1 MNVSSL
7 RWSGGSTKS
16 SPGGTSARVAH
27 LMEKA
32 GGLFLLGFVS
42 IAFPCVLPLV
52 PGYLSAVSAVE
63 AHRLGDR
70 GVGLRVAVA
79 SIPFIAGFAAV
90 FVLLG
95 AAANLI
101 ASVMSEGTREALA
114 GFILVVAGL
123 AFMGLLPWTDR
134 LVAGGLVH
142 GARRSGSRVLLGGAF
157 AICAAPCVGPFLAE
171 AFAAASSSDTVLRG
185 SAWLAAYSAGLG
197 LAFLLVA
204 VFFVRGMAFFRWL
217 RDHYRVFSFA
227 GGMILVA
234 LGLLLFFDEFYR
246 VQVYT
251 HRLLEALGLGDL

>member
-1 MNVSSL
+1 
-7 RWSGGSTKS
+7 
-16 SPGGTSARVAH
+16 
-27 LMEKA
+27 MEKA
-32 GGLFLLGFVS
+32 GGLFLLGFAS

-63 AHRLGDR
+63 AQRLGDP
-70 GVGLRVAVA
+70 GVGRRVALA
-79 SIPFIAGFAAV
+79 SLPFILGFAIV
-90 FVLLG
+90 FVALG

-101 ASVMSEGTREALA
+101 AQVVSEQTKQALA

-134 LVAGGLVH
+134 LVAGGLIQ
-142 GARRSGSRVLLGGAF
+142 GARRRGSRVLLGGAF

-171 AFAAASSSDTVLRG
+171 AFAAASNSSTVVRG
-185 SAWLAAYSAGLG
+185 SAWLLAYSAGLG

-204 VFFVRGMAFFRWL
+204 VFFVRGMAFFRWM
-217 RDHYRVFSFA
+217 RDHYRLFSLVA
-227 GGMILVA
+227 GVILVA

-251 HRLLEALGLGDL
+251 HRVLDAIGLGDL

>member
-1 MNVSSL
+1 
-7 RWSGGSTKS
+7 
-16 SPGGTSARVAH
+16 
-27 LMEKA
+27 MEKA
-32 GGLFLLGFVS
+32 GGLFLLGFAS

-63 AHRLGDR
+63 AQRLGDP
-70 GVGLRVAVA
+70 GVSRRVAVA
-79 SIPFIAGFAAV
+79 SLPFIAGFAVV
-90 FVLLG
+90 FVALG

-101 ASVMSEGTREALA
+101 AGVMSDQTKQALA

-123 AFMGLLPWTDR
+123 AFIGVLPLSDR
-134 LVAGGLVH
+134 LIAAGLIQ
-142 GARRSGSRVLLGGAF
+142 GARRKGSRFLLGGAF

-171 AFAAASSSDTVLRG
+171 AFAAAGNSDTVLRG

-197 LAFLLVA
+197 AAFLLVA

-217 RDHYRVFSFA
+217 RDHYRVFSIV
-227 GGMILVA
+227 GGAILVA

-251 HRLLEALGLGDL
+251 HRLLEWLGLGDL

>member
-1 MNVSSL
+1 
-7 RWSGGSTKS
+7 
-16 SPGGTSARVAH
+16 
-27 LMEKA
+27 MEKA
-32 GGLFLLGFVS
+32 GGLFLLGFAS

-63 AHRLGDR
+63 AQHLGDR
-70 GVGLRVAVA
+70 GVGRRVAVA
-79 SIPFIAGFAAV
+79 SLPFIAGFAAV

-95 AAANLI
+95 AATNVI
-101 ASVMSEGTREALA
+101 ASVMSEQTKQAFA

-134 LVAGGLVH
+134 LVAGGLLH
-142 GARRSGSRVLLGGAF
+142 GARRTGSRVLLGGAF

-171 AFAAASSSDTVLRG
+171 AFAAASNSETVIRG

-197 LAFLLVA
+197 VAFLLAA
-204 VFFVRGMAFFRWL
+204 VFFVRGMAFFRWM
-217 RDHYRVFSFA
+217 RDHYSVFSIV
-227 GGMILVA
+227 GGTILVV

-251 HRLLEALGLGDL
+251 HRLLETLGLGDL